1 MTAQHCDVIPQR
13 TAVQQLQLVQR
24 FTSVTNSS
32 LHSLTL
38 PLLHNAH
45 NNRLVPN
52 YESFLPVVRFVRLWA
67 KRRGIYGNKWG
78 YLGGVNCNIL
88 VAFVCQLY
96 PKASPSKLL
105 ASFFKVMKT
114 WGWPNAVHLVKPFD
128 AGLNLDVWQPVNNAW
143 HVMPIITPAY
153 PGMNSSVSVNAQS
166 LAVMVSELTR
176 GDALCR
182 DILDNKGGTGWDAV
196 VRPSEFFAKYSHYLA
211 VDIMAAGES
220 EFRGWKG
227 FMESRIR
234 KLVEFIAAQP
244 QTRTA
249 VLRLHLHPRPFDACC
264 SGGVNGE
271 LPAHCVCYFVGFD
284 VDKARVP
291 GKKRLDLGPA
301 FQRFEEMGMRTD
313 WHKEGMNLAVTTYSF
328 KTLPAFVFDTLGGR
342 DAAREIRAGM
352 KREQEAARKAR
363 LAAVAAAAPQVQRPS
378 VVAAAAAAAA
388 AEAAA
393 TAATA
398 AAAVKDESSA
408 AAAAAAADH
417 EQEGEYYD
425 EEYEEAE
432 GGHWDPD
439 ADTKTEPKTE
449 LIAAAAA
456 QGRVRKR
463 PAQRDFFV
471 LEPVVPKWRQQ
482 ALELACRS
490 AASGSAEAASKRIRI
505 QLLPHPH

>member
-1 MTAQHCDVIPQR
+1 V
-13 TAVQQLQLVQR
+13 
-24 FTSVTNSS
+24 
-32 LHSLTL
+32 
-38 PLLHNAH
+38 HN

-78 YLGGVNCNIL
+78 YLGGVNVNIL

-114 WGWPNAVHLVKPFD
+114 WGWPNPVHLVKPFD
-128 AGLNLDVWQPVNNAW
+128 AGLTLEVWQPISNAW

-182 DILDNKGGTGWDAV
+182 DILDNQGGTGWDAL

-234 KLVEFIAAQP
+234 KLVEFVAGHA
-244 QTRTA
+244 RTA

-284 VDKARVP
+284 VDKAKVG

-301 FQRFEEMGMRTD
+301 FQRFEDMGMRTD
-313 WHKEGMNLAVTTYSF
+313 WHKEGMNLAVTHYSF

-342 DAAREIRAGM
+342 DAAREVRAGM

-388 AEAAA
+388 A
-393 TAATA
+393 TATA
-398 AAAVKDESSA
+398 AAAAATAVKAESA
-408 AAAAAAADH
+408 AAAAADG

-425 EEYEEAE
+425 EEYEEVE

-439 ADTKTEPKTE
+439 AAEPKTEPKTE

-471 LEPVVPKWRQQ
+471 LEPVVPAWRQQ
-482 ALELACRS
+482 ALELACRT
-490 AASGSAEAASKRIRI
+490 AASGGAEAAAKRIKI